1 MPSPIGHG
9 LIGMSTAWTLIAGA
23 ERRLVLACA
32 IVAMLPD
39 IDVLF
44 GAHRGATHSL
54 GAVLLVTAGA
64 ATFAAQRGLP
74 IARIG
79 IACGAAYASH
89 LLLDWLGR
97 DSSAPSGIQ
106 AFWPI
111 SSRYYVSGADLFWE
125 ISRRYWRP
133 DEFVFGNLKS
143 LGWELLLFVPLTAL
157 AWWWGTQRSNR
168 NTEYRIQNTE

>member
-32 IVAMLPD
+32 MLAMLPD

-64 ATFAAQRGLP
+64 AIFAAKRGLP

-79 IACGAAYASH
+79 TACGAAYASH

-97 DSSAPSGIQ
+97 DSSAPYGIQ

-143 LGWELLLFVPLTAL
+143 LGWELVLFAPLAAL
-157 AWWWGTQRSNR
+157 VWWWKQRGMSN
-168 NTEYRIQNTE
+168 EE

>member
-32 IVAMLPD
+32 MVAMLPD

-44 GAHRGATHSL
+44 GGHRGATHSL

-64 ATFAAQRGLP
+64 ATFAAKRGLP

-97 DSSAPSGIQ
+97 DSSAPYGIQ

-143 LGWELLLFVPLTAL
+143 LAWELVLFVPLTAL
-157 AWWWGTQRSNR
+157 AWWWRKRRSVLNS
-168 NTEYRIQNTE
+168 EF

>member
-9 LIGMSTAWTLIAGA
+9 LIGMSTAWTLRASAGP
-23 ERRLVLACA
+23 RLVLACA
-32 IVAMLPD
+32 MLGMLPD

-44 GAHRGATHSL
+44 GAHRGKTHSL

-64 ATFAAQRGLP
+64 ATFAAKRGLP
-74 IARIG
+74 IARIA

-97 DSSAPSGIQ
+97 DSSAPYGIQ
-106 AFWPI
+106 AFWPL

-125 ISRRYWRP
+125 ISRRYWRL
-133 DEFVFGNLKS
+133 DEFLFGNLTS
-143 LGWELLLFVPLTAL
+143 IGWELVLVAPVVAL
-157 AWWWGTQRSNR
+157 AWWWGTRRSHR
-168 NTEYRIQNTE
+168 GVIT